1 MHFILVMFFLAI
13 FNFLA
18 IDTLE
23 RKKVKSIF
31 YLKI

>member
-1 MHFILVMFFLAI
+1 MHFILVVFFIAI
-13 FNFLA
+13 LKFLA

-31 YLKI
+31 